1 MKMKII
7 DSDYRIEMSIE
18 TNNSYGVLAEFGNP
32 HELLNAAEKLR
43 DSGYKK
49 FDCHSPFPIHG
60 MDEAMGLKRSPLGWI
75 VGLSALVGGSLAVW
89 LQWWSGTVA
98 YPLVI
103 AGKPLF
109 SYQAYLPV
117 GFGLAVLFG
126 AVAAFIG
133 MLALN
138 RLPQPWH
145 PVFFSDR
152 FEKMSNDGFFIS
164 IEKDDPVYDAGK
176 TPEFLRQIGGMHVEA
191 LIER

>member
-1 MKMKII
+1 
-7 DSDYRIEMSIE
+7 MSRE
-18 TNNSYGVLAEFGNP
+18 SNNIFGTLAEFENP
-32 HELLNAAEKLR
+32 LDLLKAAEKVR
-43 DSGYKK
+43 DAGYKN

-60 MDEAMGLKRSPLGWI
+60 MDEAMGLSRSPLGWI
-75 VGLSALVGGSLAVW
+75 VGISALIGGSFAIW
-89 LQWWSGTVA
+89 LQWWTGVVA

-103 AGKPLF
+103 AGKPFF

-126 AVAAFIG
+126 AFAAFIG

-138 RLPQPWH
+138 KLPQPWH

-164 IEKDDPVYDAGK
+164 IESDDVKYDSSA
-176 TPEFLRQIGGMHVEA
+176 TLEFLKQIGASQVEI
-191 LIER
+191 LKEH